1 MMNEYIEYIYILL
14 LAVANCFVPA
24 RKQKYTSTIL
34 LFVMML
40 MCGFRAY
47 DVGTDTHNYVAY
59 ASARFVDDYKWGPLY
74 IPMKS
79 LASTFPLEET
89 AFLMIMAV
97 LTYIPLIYI
106 IQKKSLCPALS
117 VLMYIIPCGIFFN
130 ETFNI
135 ARQSIA
141 IVYILLA
148 VIMLEKEKKKISYG
162 LVILAFFFHPYTVF
176 FALFYFINKFRFT
189 RKMVMWIMGVSML
202 VGMVGSLSGIQSV
215 LNTMALMFS
224 GADSNLLQKFAKY
237 GDGYDIVSGFSIVGT
252 LSHML
257 PMVGLCILGAN
268 KNSENNIYFK
278 MMVCGSAITNLF
290 VSVIFCE
297 RIAST
302 FTLSQILAVP
312 FIYTTMNKKYRFWLI
327 LLLLLTTFLYVY
339 NMQGYSHQDTWTKY
353 HTIFD

>member
-1 MMNEYIEYIYILL
+1 MNEYIEYIYILL
-14 LAVANCFVPA
+14 LALANCLVPVK
-24 RKQKYTSTIL
+24 KQKYTSTL
-34 LFVMML
+34 LMIVMML

-47 DVGTDTHNYVAY
+47 DVGTDTHNYVTY

-74 IPMKS
+74 LPIKA
-79 LASTFPLEET
+79 LAEMFSEEGS
-89 AFLMIMAV
+89 AFLMIMAI

-106 IQKKSLCPALS
+106 IQKKSLRPALS

-148 VIMLEKEKKKISYG
+148 VVMLEDEKRKLSYC
-162 LVILAFFFHPYTVF
+162 LVALAFFFHPYTIF
-176 FALFYFINKFRFT
+176 FALFYFVYKVSFT
-189 RKMVMWIMGVSML
+189 MKMVLWIMGVSML
-202 VGMVGSLSGIQSV
+202 IGVVGALSGIMSL
-215 LNTMALMFS
+215 LNTMAMMFS
-224 GADSNLLQKFAKY
+224 EADSDLLQKFAKY
-237 GDGYDIVSGFSIVGT
+237 GNGYDIASNFSVVGT

-257 PMVGLCILGAN
+257 PMVGICVLGAN
-268 KNSENNIYFK
+268 KYSANNIYFK

-339 NMQGYSHQDTWTKY
+339 NMQGYSHQETWTKY